1 VAAAIGVSLAMV
13 DSVPGPATGSQIP
26 RERSPDRVT
35 LDSRVWGILSSVTV
49 DDLGSFLRSR
59 RAALSPERA
68 GVASYDRRR
77 VPGLRREELAQL
89 AGVSVAYYTRLE
101 QGQSTNASEGVLDA
115 LAGALQLD
123 TDARTHLHNLAR
135 PPLPPRP
142 ARGDNLTAG
151 VARLLEAMSAIPA
164 CVSGPRLEIL
174 AWNPLGH
181 ALLAGHLDA
190 AAPSDWD
197 TRPNMAR
204 LVFCDAH
211 TRELFVDHD
220 PKARETVAYLR
231 LVAGR
236 RPGDRQL
243 EALVGELS
251 VASREF
257 STLWAAAPVKEKT
270 SGTRRFAHPLVGR
283 LDLDFQVFAIPGS
296 DGQLL
301 ITFTAEPDTPSAAA
315 LRLLDH

>member
-1 VAAAIGVSLAMV
+1 
-13 DSVPGPATGSQIP
+13 
-26 RERSPDRVT
+26 
-35 LDSRVWGILSSVTV
+35 
-49 DDLGSFLRSR
+49 
-59 RAALSPERA
+59 
-68 GVASYDRRR
+68 
-77 VPGLRREELAQL
+77 LRREELAQL

-101 QGQSTNASEGVLDA
+101 QGQCTNASEGVLDA
-115 LAGALQLD
+115 LARALQLD
-123 TDARTHLHNLAR
+123 RDARSQLHNLAR

-142 ARGDNLTAG
+142 AGGDDVTAS
-151 VARLLEAMSAIPA
+151 VARLLDAMSAIPA

-174 AWNPLGH
+174 AWNRLGQ

-190 AAPSDWD
+190 GAPSHRA

-204 LVFCDAH
+204 LVFCDFH

-220 PKARETVAYLR
+220 VKARETAAYLR
-231 LVAGR
+231 LAAGR

-243 EALVGELS
+243 EALIGELS

-257 STLWAAAPVKEKT
+257 ATLWAAAPVKEKT

-283 LDLDFQVFAIPGS
+283 LDLDFQVLAIPGS

-315 LRLLDH
+315 LRLLDA